1 MPVLPLILWGLTLVV
16 AVWMTLQAGAA
27 ARRFADRPF
36 DFDEAVHALPAYQI
50 AVDLRAGDLGAAL
63 AHSFDE
69 DRLAAYPFVH
79 SWLLAP
85 ALMASGADTTT
96 ARLANT
102 AFVWISLG
110 LAAWVARALSRG
122 PARDVAAPLAALLL
136 ALSLP
141 IWVYANTVLLEGAGL
156 VVTLAWLGAYL
167 RARPGAWPGWVWL
180 AGMLGV
186 VAFFTKYSFGV
197 FVVGG
202 MVLAEALALAAE
214 RRLMPGRWAALFGPV
229 ALLIGGWLLLPDKL
243 GRLAGYSV
251 AQRSSLVFWSWANWL
266 YAPLN
271 SLRFYAPGPLTAG
284 LMAATIGLL
293 PLRWR
298 EDGVR
303 KTGAAFLAGLAALTW
318 VPQKDARFLY
328 TVAPLLIPAA
338 AALAVHALP
347 AIRSRR
353 GLAYLAA
360 GATVLELGVGVV
372 RLSRYTEALQT
383 VYNTSPD
390 TRALYAYVIEHSLA
404 PGLRPRLLNTWFQVN
419 ALAASWEYYARYG
432 GRPADD
438 GYSLVHQ
445 SQTDAADE
453 ASRAALFDALH
464 AANDQ
469 VLFTIDGSP
478 AGAVTGWAIAEPALA
493 EGRLLPIDQSPT
505 YTLFVWTRET
515 QERLLAAEIA
525 SVGEPITYTVRLN
538 VYEVK

>member
-1 MPVLPLILWGLTLVV
+1 
-16 AVWMTLQAGAA
+16 MTTQAGAA
-27 ARRFADRPF
+27 AQRFADRPF

-69 DRLAAYPFVH
+69 DRLAAYPFIH

-85 ALMASGADTTT
+85 ALMVSGADAAT

-102 AFVWISLG
+102 AFVWVSLG
-110 LAAWVARALSRG
+110 LAAWIARALSRG

-136 ALSLP
+136 VLSLP
-141 IWVYANTVLLEGAGL
+141 VWVYANTVLLEGAGL
-156 VVTLAWLGAYL
+156 VVTFAWLGAYL
-167 RARPGAWPGWVWL
+167 RARPGAWPGWAWL
-180 AGMLGV
+180 AGLLSV

-202 MVLAEALALAAE
+202 MVLAEALTLAAE
-214 RRLMPGRWAALFGPV
+214 RRVVPGRWVALFAPA

-271 SLRFYAPGPLTAG
+271 TLRFYAPGPLSAG

-303 KTGAAFLAGLAALTW
+303 KTGAAFLAGVAALTW

-338 AALAVHALP
+338 AALAAQALP

-353 GLAYLAA
+353 GLTYLAT
-360 GATVLELGVGVV
+360 GITLLELAFGVV
-372 RLSRYTEALQT
+372 RLSRYAEALQT
-383 VYNTSPD
+383 VFNTSPD
-390 TRALYAYVIEHSLA
+390 TRALYAYIIDSSLA
-404 PGLRPRLLNTWFQVN
+404 PGLRPRLLNGWFQVN

-432 GRPADD
+432 GRPAADD
-438 GYSLVHQ
+438 YSLVHQ
-445 SQTDAADE
+445 SQTDAADA

-469 VLFTIDGSP
+469 VLITIDGSP

-493 EGRLLPIDQSPT
+493 EGRLLPVNQSPP
-505 YTLFVWTRET
+505 YTLFVWTREI
-515 QERLLAAEIA
+515 QERLLAAEVA

-538 VYEVK
+538 VYEVR

>member
-1 MPVLPLILWGLTLVV
+1 MLSNVLWVLALAV
-16 AVWMTLQAGAA
+16 ATWMTLQAAA
-27 ARRFADRPF
+27 AAQRFADRPF

-69 DRLAAYPFVH
+69 DRLAAYPFLH
-79 SWLLAP
+79 SWLIAP
-85 ALMASGADTTT
+85 ALMVSGADTAS

-102 AFVWISLG
+102 VFVWVSLA

-141 IWVYANTVLLEGAGL
+141 VWVYANTVLLEGAGL

-167 RARPGAWPGWVWL
+167 RARPGAWPGWAWL
-180 AGMLGV
+180 AGLLSV
-186 VAFFTKYSFGV
+186 AAFFTKYSFGV

-202 MVLAEALALAAE
+202 MALAEALALAAE
-214 RRLMPGRWAALFGPV
+214 RRPAPRRWLALFAPA

-266 YAPLN
+266 YAPVN
-271 SLRFYAPGPLTAG
+271 SLRFYASGPLAAG

-298 EDGVR
+298 DEGVR
-303 KTGAAFLAGLAALTW
+303 KTCAAYLAGLAALTW

-338 AALAVHALP
+338 AALAAQALP
-347 AIRSRR
+347 VLRARR
-353 GLAYLAA
+353 WLTYLATGVA
-360 GATVLELGVGVV
+360 LLELSFGVV
-372 RLSRYTEALQT
+372 RLSRYAEALQT
-383 VYNTSPD
+383 VFNTSPD
-390 TRALYAYVIEHSLA
+390 TRALYAYIIDHSLA
-404 PGLRPRLLNTWFQVN
+404 PGQRPRLLNTWFQVN

-432 GRPADD
+432 GRPAADD
-438 GYSLVHQ
+438 YNLVHQ

-453 ASRAALFDALH
+453 TARAALFDGLR
-464 AANDQ
+464 AAEDQ
-469 VLFTIDGSP
+469 VLITIDGSP

-493 EGRLLPIDQSPT
+493 EGDLLPIDQSPT
-505 YTLFVWTRET
+505 YTLFVWPRET
-515 QERLLAAEIA
+515 QERLFAAEIGT
-525 SVGEPITYTVRLN
+525 VGEPITYTVRLN